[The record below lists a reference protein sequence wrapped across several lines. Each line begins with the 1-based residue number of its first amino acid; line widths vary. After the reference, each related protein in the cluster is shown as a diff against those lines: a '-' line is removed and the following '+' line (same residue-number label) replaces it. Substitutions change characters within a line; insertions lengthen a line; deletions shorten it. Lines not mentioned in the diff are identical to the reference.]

1 MFSRNNQ
8 CRRFEQATVGAMTV
22 PARVSLAT
30 LGVADVKRATVFYLA
45 LGWRLSPASVAG
57 EVSFFHTNGA
67 LLALW
72 DLAALAADTGQVTGE
87 TPSAGFRPT
96 MLAMNLESP
105 EAVDAVFQEILG
117 AGGYVVKAP
126 SRADWGGYT
135 GSFADLDGHLW
146 EGAYNPDFLP
156 LRPDGRPTLPGPI
169 APE

>member
-1 MFSRNNQ
+1 
-8 CRRFEQATVGAMTV
+8 MTV

-30 LGVADVKRATVFYLA
+30 LGVADVERATAFYLA

-57 EVSFFHTNGA
+57 EGSFFHTDGG

-72 DLAALAADTGQVTGE
+72 DLAALAADTGQ
-87 TPSAGFRPT
+87 TPGDTPEAGFRPT

-105 EAVDAVFQEILG
+105 EAVDAVFEEVQG
-117 AGGYVVKAP
+117 AGARVVKAP
-126 SRADWGGYT
+126 SKAEWGGYT

-146 EGAYNPDFLP
+146 EVAYNPDFLP
-156 LRPDGRPTLPGPI
+156 IGPDGRPTLPRAS

>member
-1 MFSRNNQ
+1 
-8 CRRFEQATVGAMTV
+8 MTV

-30 LGVADVKRATVFYLA
+30 LGVADVERATAFYLA
-45 LGWRLSPASVAG
+45 LGWRLSPYSVAG
-57 EVSFFHTNGA
+57 EVSFFHTDGA

-72 DLAALAADTGQVTGE
+72 DLAALAADTGQ
-87 TPSAGFRPT
+87 TPSPGFRPT

-105 EAVDAVFQEILG
+105 EDVDAVFQEVLG
-117 AGGYVVKAP
+117 AGGRIVKAP

-146 EGAYNPDFLP
+146 EVAYNPDFLP
-156 LRPDGRPTLPGPI
+156 IGPDGRPTLPGST

>member
-1 MFSRNNQ
+1 
-8 CRRFEQATVGAMTV
+8 MTV

-30 LGVADVKRATVFYLA
+30 LGVADVERATAFYLA

-57 EVSFFHTNGA
+57 EVSFFHTDGA

-72 DLAALAADTGQVTGE
+72 DLAALAADTGQ
-87 TPSAGFRPT
+87 TPPPGFRPT

-105 EAVDAVFQEILG
+105 EDVDAVFQEVLG
-117 AGGYVVKAP
+117 AGGRIVKAP

-146 EGAYNPDFLP
+146 EVAYNPDFLP
-156 LRPDGRPTLPGPI
+156 IGPDGRPTLP
-169 APE
+169 E

>member
-1 MFSRNNQ
+1 MFSRNNH

-72 DLAALAADTGQVTGE
+72 DLAALAADTGQTPGE
-87 TPSAGFRPT
+87 TPAAGFRHT
-96 MLAMNLESP
+96 MLALNLGSP
-105 EAVDAVFQEILG
+105 EEVAAALEGVV
-117 AGGYVVKAP
+117 GG
-126 SRADWGGYT
+126 GG
-135 GSFADLDGHLW
+135 
-146 EGAYNPDFLP
+146 
-156 LRPDGRPTLPGPI
+156 RGR
-169 APE
+169 